1 MPMALDGA
9 RPLNR
14 GALAF
19 AAALIV
25 VMTGA
30 ASIYYFQERPH
41 GAAVV
46 EFDRSKCPSG
56 RFQTVASHPQGG
68 VESATTELDAILQEV
83 DSSSVSS
90 DLTGDAR
97 RIVTSPEE
105 NGFLAV
111 ERKPKSATFSL
122 LIDGDPRASVTIRR
136 FGEHS
141 FSASGSTSCID

>member
-1 MPMALDGA
+1 M
-9 RPLNR
+9 
-14 GALAF
+14 AF

-30 ASIYYFQERPH
+30 ASIYYLQERPH
-41 GAAVV
+41 GDAEV
-46 EFDRSKCPSG
+46 EFDRSRCPSR
-56 RFQTVASHPQGG
+56 RFQAIASHPRGG
-68 VESATTELDAILQEV
+68 VEAATTELDAILREV
-83 DSSSVSS
+83 DWSSVSS

-97 RIVTSPEE
+97 RIVTTPEE

-122 LIDGDPRASVTIRR
+122 LIDGDARASVAIRR

-141 FSASGSTSCID
+141 FSPSGSTWCIA

>member
-1 MPMALDGA
+1 M
-9 RPLNR
+9 
-14 GALAF
+14 AF

-30 ASIYYFQERPH
+30 ASIYYLQERPH
-41 GAAVV
+41 GDAEV
-46 EFDRSKCPSG
+46 EFDRSRCPSG
-56 RFQTVASHPQGG
+56 RFQISAGG
-68 VESATTELDAILQEV
+68 GLGAATTELDAILREV
-83 DSSSVSS
+83 DWSSVSS

-97 RIVTSPEE
+97 RIVTTPEE

-122 LIDGDPRASVTIRR
+122 LIDGDARASVAIRR

-141 FSASGSTSCID
+141 FSPSGSTWCIA